1 MKSPEISQYPLT
13 DARSVYS
20 RNKGCNLETAWQLL
34 FLCPKVLLTF
44 AITSMTIVGISQKT
58 VIAQTSSTSELTQ
71 AGVQSISQVRVL
83 FVNPNM
89 GDDTAGNGLQKSPF
103 RTITQA
109 VDVAQP
115 NTTIVLSRG
124 NYSAETGE
132 KFPVIL
138 KSGVSLQGDPQSK
151 GRGIVIQGGGDY
163 LSRFF
168 GRKNTTLVAANQS
181 TITGVTVI
189 NSNFRGYGLWIESGS
204 PQINN
209 NTFTGSTQDGLAVT
223 GRASPNIEKN
233 NFSRNGANGITVSG
247 NSQPKI
253 RENVLQQTGFG
264 ISVANNAQPLIIAN
278 SIQYNRSGLIIQAN
292 SRPVLRN
299 NLIQGNKEDGLVAIY
314 QSMPDLGN
322 AREPGGNKFI
332 RNGRYDINASA
343 AKQTLM
349 VYGNNLGRN
358 KITGEIDFSGSGV
371 ASAITN
377 PTPIRKSINDR
388 VAENSNSSN
397 LFTSQLPSIPIPT
410 RTRETVATKKYQT
423 PPSRNLT
430 SARSNTSNESQLN
443 YVQIDNK
450 SIEFTAPKLATPSV
464 VKTNRQVRRRS
475 LPVLETAPRSN
486 SFLPVPGANVP
497 GMDNGNIISQT
508 PGHYGNAL
516 ALSTPNNSANTSR
529 YRVMAR
535 IQAENDREIVRF
547 LAPDAFP
554 TIWQGRAYMQ
564 AGVFSSRYNASN
576 MQKILNSN
584 GLTAIVQPVSD

>member
-1 MKSPEISQYPLT
+1 MRQ
-13 DARSVYS
+13 R
-20 RNKGCNLETAWQLL
+20 R
-34 FLCPKVLLTF
+34 
-44 AITSMTIVGISQKT
+44 
-58 VIAQTSSTSELTQ
+58 
-71 AGVQSISQVRVL
+71 
-83 FVNPNM
+83 
-89 GDDTAGNGLQKSPF
+89 
-103 RTITQA
+103 
-109 VDVAQP
+109 
-115 NTTIVLSRG
+115 
-124 NYSAETGE
+124 
-132 KFPVIL
+132 
-138 KSGVSLQGDPQSK
+138 
-151 GRGIVIQGGGDY
+151 
-163 LSRFF
+163 
-168 GRKNTTLVAANQS
+168 
-181 TITGVTVI
+181 
-189 NSNFRGYGLWIESGS
+189 
-204 PQINN
+204 
-209 NTFTGSTQDGLAVT
+209 
-223 GRASPNIEKN
+223 RASWC
-233 NFSRNGANGITVSG
+233 
-247 NSQPKI
+247 
-253 RENVLQQTGFG
+253 
-264 ISVANNAQPLIIAN
+264 
-278 SIQYNRSGLIIQAN
+278 
-292 SRPVLRN
+292 
-299 NLIQGNKEDGLVAIY
+299 
-314 QSMPDLGN
+314 
-322 AREPGGNKFI
+322 
-332 RNGRYDINASA
+332 A
-343 AKQTLM
+343 A
-349 VYGNNLGRN
+349 
-358 KITGEIDFSGSGV
+358 
-371 ASAITN
+371 A
-377 PTPIRKSINDR
+377 

-450 SIEFTAPKLATPSV
+450 SIEFTAPKLPTPSV

-508 PGHYGNAL
+508 PGYYGNAL